1 MLSSLLIDLECLFT
15 LALFYRMCVPLEQET
30 AGRLK
35 QYLVQSQESE
45 LLEGGWMDGW
55 MCRWMNGWV
64 DDDV

>member
-35 QYLVQSQESE
+35 QYLVQSQELE
-45 LLEGGWMDGW
+45 LLEGGWMDG
-55 MCRWMNGWV
+55 
-64 DDDV
+64 